1 VNNRIREVYGAVP
14 GAAPSTTA
22 AAFTNAASFTSGGSP
37 GELVTIFAGN
47 LTRNLAGII
56 SSPSVP
62 LSTSLAGAS
71 VTIDGK
77 AAPIFNVVE
86 LSNAHQISVQVPV
99 DAATGSPVPVV
110 LNNGF
115 ASTTVQVTL
124 TAVQPGIFTIDGTQA
139 AALHADYS
147 LISSSSPAKPGDTIL
162 VYCTGL
168 GSVSPAVPTGSAA
181 TGISNTLTTYTATIA
196 GQNATVVFSGLAPG
210 LVALGQVNLTVPSGA
225 PSGLQELVL
234 TGGGASSNVVK
245 IQIQ

>member
-1 VNNRIREVYGAVP
+1 
-14 GAAPSTTA
+14 
-22 AAFTNAASFTSGGSP
+22 
-37 GELVTIFAGN
+37 
-47 LTRNLAGII
+47 
-56 SSPSVP
+56 
-62 LSTSLAGAS
+62 
-71 VTIDGK
+71 
-77 AAPIFNVVE
+77 
-86 LSNAHQISVQVPV
+86 
-99 DAATGSPVPVV
+99 VV

-181 TGISNTLTTYTATIA
+181 TGISNTLTTYMATIA